1 MTCALRAVHLAHVSH
16 FSCSESDD
24 NSSVTEEAAET
35 PEVDCACNRTE
46 VSASAGSMVCCG
58 SGVGVGE
65 GVGTFEDCL
74 EAENDVDDETMSGD
88 NDVFNSNPGHN
99 PSSLQVVHEFI
110 STRQGQ
116 GRHFP

>member
-1 MTCALRAVHLAHVSH
+1 MCHPCSTSIHLANVSH

-58 SGVGVGE
+58 GGVGVGE
-65 GVGTFEDCL
+65 GVGAFEDCL

-99 PSSLQVVHEFI
+99 PSSLQVVHLFI
-110 STRQGQ
+110 SARQG
-116 GRHFP
+116 HVE